1 MRAKTRA
8 MPWTATESIVIE
20 RIIDRAIF
28 MFPDRE
34 RQDVFMDIT
43 ATIMGGCRLRLDDWL
58 ASDDENFTHDL
69 VGIEL
74 HLNRQTFRL
83 GDCFLPRFATPR
95 VEVFK

>member
-1 MRAKTRA
+1 

-20 RIIDRAIF
+20 RIIDRALF

-58 ASDDENFTHDL
+58 AADDFNFVHDL
-69 VGIEL
+69 VGIER
-74 HLNRQTFRL
+74 HLNRQTFALMDFR
-83 GDCFLPRFATPR
+83 PRFAM
-95 VEVFK
+95 EVFK